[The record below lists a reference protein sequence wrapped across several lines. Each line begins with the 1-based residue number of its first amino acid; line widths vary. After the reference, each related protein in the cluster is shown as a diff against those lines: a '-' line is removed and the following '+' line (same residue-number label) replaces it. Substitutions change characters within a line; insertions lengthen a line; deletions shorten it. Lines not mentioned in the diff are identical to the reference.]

1 MENYLSIIMRKPWL
15 SRMCGGKLMAK
26 CPKCGTDVASPKKK
40 WTMAGR
46 PDKSGKRMQ
55 LEIGLFDCP
64 KCKKP
69 FRAVLSKK
77 KV

>member
-1 MENYLSIIMRKPWL
+1 
-15 SRMCGGKLMAK
+15 MAK
-26 CPKCGTDVASPKKK
+26 CPKCGTQVANPRKK

-69 FRAVLSKK
+69 FREVLSKK

>member
-1 MENYLSIIMRKPWL
+1 
-15 SRMCGGKLMAK
+15 MAK
-26 CPKCGTDVASPKKK
+26 CPKCGTQVAAPKKK

-46 PDKSGKRMQ
+46 PDKAGKRMQ

-69 FRAVLSKK
+69 FREVLSKK

>member
-1 MENYLSIIMRKPWL
+1 M
-15 SRMCGGKLMAK
+15 GK
-26 CPKCGTDVASPKKK
+26 CPKCGTVVNTPKKK

-55 LEIGLFDCP
+55 LEDRAFRLSKMP
-64 KCKKP
+64 QKP
-69 FRAVLSKK
+69 FREVLSKK